1 MSSKQDE
8 IQSAVEKIV
17 GHKLDSLL
25 VVAMNE
31 DGVEIKAG
39 KGEIAAIA
47 LLLAELFEDHPELE
61 GMIQTAKKLNKG
73 KLPDSIVEALFKA
86 LGGNQNE

>member
-1 MSSKQDE
+1 MSNKVDE
-8 IQSAVEKIV
+8 IQSAVEKVV
-17 GHKLDSLL
+17 GHKLDTIL
-25 VVAMNE
+25 VVGVNR
-31 DGVEIKAG
+31 DGLELKAG
-39 KGEIAAIA
+39 SGEMAAIA

-86 LGGNQNE
+86 LGDN